1 MACARHPSA
10 SRPGAGSHGGGVRGA
25 AVAGRACVRPSGC
38 DAGSTVAA
46 AAGAAA
52 EEGGPCPP
60 EWAPA
65 GPPLP
70 PSSSL
75 VSPTPRSV
83 AQVPAEVCE
92 DVAWG
97 PSLRPAREGKLCGRH
112 REVQELF
119 PGPRAGTRSAPWLLA
134 FVLTGLRPKGSVL

>member
-1 MACARHPSA
+1 MRA
-10 SRPGAGSHGGGVRGA
+10 SSLGVAAGSRKSWRRRPGGGCRRARLRSSIRLRRGEHRRGCSRCGGGG
-25 AVAGRACVRPSGC
+25 GRAVSAR
-38 DAGSTVAA
+38 V
-46 AAGAAA
+46 GA
-52 EEGGPCPP
+52 C
-60 EWAPA
+60 WT
-65 GPPLP
+65 PLP

>member
-1 MACARHPSA
+1 MRA
-10 SRPGAGSHGGGVRGA
+10 SSLGVAAGAGSRGGGVRQRLSLGA
-25 AVAGRACVRPSGC
+25 PAFVLQAATRGAPSRLQPVRRRRRAGRVRPSGRLL
-38 DAGSTVAA
+38 D
-46 AAGAAA
+46 
-52 EEGGPCPP
+52 P
-60 EWAPA
+60 
-65 GPPLP
+65 PPLP